1 MRTESKKGQGVRKLR
16 EVMMVVVVS
25 AFCMGVSATQVH
37 SLFSDHRAMRVDD
50 ILTIIIVE
58 SARAGSESRTNTSK
72 GTEVGFRAGS
82 LRLLSPQEFSGSN
95 AAKFDGRGT
104 TSRSGSLTATVTARV
119 VEVLES
125 GNLVIEGNKSVEIN
139 QEREIIKIS
148 GIVRPQDI
156 QKNNVVLSTSIAD
169 AQIVYSGAGAV
180 NAAARPGLVTRFFN
194 WIF

>member
-1 MRTESKKGQGVRKLR
+1 MIRFLRKIFAVTTMAALGTT
-16 EVMMVVVVS
+16 VI
-25 AFCMGVSATQVH
+25 ATPIN

-58 SARAGSESRTNTSK
+58 SAKAGSESRTNTAKAS
-72 GTEVGFRAGS
+72 EAEFRAGS
-82 LRLLSPQEFSGSN
+82 LNLISPQQFGTGYG
-95 AAKFDGRGT
+95 ARYDGKGA

-119 VEVLES
+119 IEVLAS
-125 GNLVIEGNKSVEIN
+125 GNLVIEGSKVVEIN

-169 AQIVYSGAGAV
+169 AEITYSGNGVV
-180 NAAARPGLVTRFFN
+180 NTAARPGFFTRFFN
-194 WIF
+194 WLF